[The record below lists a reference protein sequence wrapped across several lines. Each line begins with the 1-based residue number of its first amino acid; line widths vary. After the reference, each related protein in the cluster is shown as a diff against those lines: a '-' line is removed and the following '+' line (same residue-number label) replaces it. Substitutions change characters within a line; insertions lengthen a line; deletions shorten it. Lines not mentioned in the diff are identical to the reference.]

1 MADTATDMVIPS
13 ANQLIIK
20 DKRLQIR
27 LPEDFQVEAMLGKG
41 SEICKFLQIYF
52 FRLVVQFSEKLKE
65 ALYIGWHLYRN
76 RNNFQNGA

>member
-1 MADTATDMVIPS
+1 MADTATGIVIPS
-13 ANQLIIK
+13 ANQLIMK

-41 SEICKFLQIYF
+41 SEICKFLRIYF
-52 FRLVVQFSEKLKE
+52 FRLVVQFSEKLNE
-65 ALYIGWHLYRN
+65 ALYIGWRLYRN

>member
-41 SEICKFLQIYF
+41 SEICKFLQINF
-52 FRLVVQFSEKLKE
+52 FRLVVQFSEKLNE
-65 ALYIGWHLYRN
+65 ALYIEWHLYRN
-76 RNNFQNGA
+76 CNNFQNGA